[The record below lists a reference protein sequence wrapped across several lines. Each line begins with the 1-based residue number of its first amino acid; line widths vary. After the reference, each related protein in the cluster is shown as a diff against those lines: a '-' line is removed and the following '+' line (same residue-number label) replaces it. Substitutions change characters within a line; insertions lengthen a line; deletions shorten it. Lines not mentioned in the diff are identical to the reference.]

1 MFFFAGLRLFRF
13 AQYAFAAA
21 AIARRAIRLRGCGY
35 FASLNTPSLPAYL
48 LCKYGRLGAAMFS
61 LRCEHTPR
69 FFRYFA
75 HLLRRLRISD
85 CGNARAY
92 APFRA
97 RRLAFAS
104 NCRKK
109 IKHDT
114 GLYSAFFCRIGRI
127 ARGVFELLKS
137 NGANCNAFGKLRK
150 QNCRFKILFILCIFN
165 DRECELFADNPIL
178 LDK

>member
-75 HLLRRLRISD
+75 QLRRWLRRSGG
-85 CGNARAY
+85 GNVRRY
-92 APFRA
+92 APLRFQA
-97 RRLAFAS
+97 SRLASAS
-104 NCRKK
+104 NYRKK
-109 IKHDT
+109 RI
-114 GLYSAFFCRIGRI
+114 LFYFLPVCLRQIRQAFFSIFCAVPNPRRRR
-127 ARGVFELLKS
+127 ACAQRADHRFFE
-137 NGANCNAFGKLRK
+137 
-150 QNCRFKILFILCIFN
+150 
-165 DRECELFADNPIL
+165 
-178 LDK
+178 